1 MRQIRIFVPLIF
13 LLSLLTCC
21 GLFSDL
27 SDENS
32 VLLYYP
38 ASERHG
44 VRSEALGSEPFLWE
58 GAQSDA
64 PLAALTRLLLS
75 PDSTALKALFSP
87 DIEVVSLRVEN
98 GLAEALFSEEYQQL
112 DGLDKTLAEAAIT
125 MTLCQF
131 DGIDFVSISAD
142 SALASTPNLLTA
154 SDFIFDDLSL
164 RPVAR
169 VLHLYFADESGPYLI
184 QESRTLILRENE
196 STERYVLGELLAGP
210 SQSSGLFPT
219 LTGSLSPT
227 SVTTEREVCY
237 VSFPH
242 SFWENIPASAIQQR
256 MVLCSLVNSLCSL
269 SNTEIKSVQL
279 LMDHAPQAYYG
290 VFNVS
295 RPLQPDMLS
304 VTTETEY
311 GEGTPL
317 SLYYP
322 SGRGNGYVEIPT
334 LILPRENTLPEIQA
348 LETLFAHAPPLG
360 LSSPIPP
367 DLTLQGFSQTDQT
380 FTVDLQYAHSAAV
393 LTNAF
398 QCMVLTLTHR
408 YPDMTV
414 QFTLN
419 GVPVFDDPLPRNTD
433 MLLGS

>member
-1 MRQIRIFVPLIF
+1 M
-13 LLSLLTCC
+13 
-21 GLFSDL
+21 
-27 SDENS
+27 
-32 VLLYYP
+32 
-38 ASERHG
+38 
-44 VRSEALGSEPFLWE
+44 
-58 GAQSDA
+58 
-64 PLAALTRLLLS
+64 
-75 PDSTALKALFSP
+75 
-87 DIEVVSLRVEN
+87 
-98 GLAEALFSEEYQQL
+98 
-112 DGLDKTLAEAAIT
+112 
-125 MTLCQF
+125 
-131 DGIDFVSISAD
+131 
-142 SALASTPNLLTA
+142 
-154 SDFIFDDLSL
+154 
-164 RPVAR
+164 
-169 VLHLYFADESGPYLI
+169 
-184 QESRTLILRENE
+184 
-196 STERYVLGELLAGP
+196 
-210 SQSSGLFPT
+210 
-219 LTGSLSPT
+219 
-227 SVTTEREVCY
+227 
-237 VSFPH
+237 SFPH

-311 GEGTPL
+311 GEGTSL

-367 DLTLQGFSQTDQT
+367 GLTLQGFSQAGQT

-414 QFTLN
+414 QFTID